1 MATGYEIH
9 KPYVL
14 AELPRPLGS
23 KAGSSPSYAIGDV
36 YGLSGPSRRRRRP
49 EVVVGIDG
57 EAANLYDVGLQLAP
71 ALWRPRV

>member
-1 MATGYEIH
+1 MASNYEIH

-23 KAGSSPSYAIGDV
+23 AASPSYAIGDV
-36 YGLSGPSRRRRRP
+36 YGQSGPGKRRRRP

-57 EAANLYDVGLQLAP
+57 EAANIYDVGVSLSTRP
-71 ALWRPRV
+71 GAL